1 MILGIDFGTCFSTVA
16 FMIGQEPRTDGIMR
30 DPDKTGLPTEFLY
43 LNGQEL
49 FGYDCLDGEG
59 GKHRADVIKYMK
71 RTVRENPASLDS
83 TVTSGGKSFT
93 IREVLTKYLRYLITE
108 ARAAAVSANLDNG
121 EIERIAITAPVGIA
135 SGQMTSTAYNELLR
149 NVVAEVS
156 GLPHEKIIVYHEPT
170 AAAVSYIFQNSS
182 KIAANGT
189 QSYLIFDLGGGTLD
203 VTVVEYDPDTNEYA
217 FMAKAGDL
225 NIGGRNWDEALMNYV
240 RDELGITGAFTSK
253 EEEAIFERK
262 MIKLKIDLSTL
273 DESMEVFK
281 YNGKNRI
288 AEVTRADFEMVTSH
302 LLDGAMSVMAR
313 AINEASKNGVD
324 SIDKIVLVGGASN
337 MPMIRERIMAELPF
351 FDPDN
356 IIYHEPSRA
365 IAKGAAIIAKLD
377 IPPKE
382 RGAAAIGTAPEIK
395 RKEISACT
403 YGFDS
408 TNASTNE
415 RMIYNLLF
423 KGTQYDK
430 SGRIEATASTSFIA
444 LSDDQ
449 KVLVWNVYETQAY
462 ADDCTDGAW
471 LAFGAD
477 ERANGMRISVDIP
490 PEYYTKK
497 RSKEYA
503 CTPTFVLDRNGI
515 LEFIIKD
522 NKGNVVGYVKEQ
534 I

>member
-1 MILGIDFGTCFSTVA
+1 MILGIDFGTCYSTVA
-16 FMIGQEPRTDGIMR
+16 FMIGSEPQSTGIMY
-30 DPDKTGLPTEFLY
+30 DPDRTGLPTEFLY
-43 LNGQEL
+43 LNGKEL
-49 FGYDCLDGEG
+49 FGYDCINGEG

-71 RTVRENPASLDS
+71 RTVRENPANLELKI
-83 TVTSGGKSFT
+83 TSGGKTFT
-93 IREVLTKYLRYLITE
+93 VREVLTKYLRYLITE
-108 ARAAAVSANLDNG
+108 AKAAARKANLDNC

-149 NVVAEVS
+149 NVVAEVT
-156 GLPHEKIIVYHEPT
+156 GLPHDKIIVYHEPT
-170 AAAVSYIFQNSS
+170 AAAVSYIFQNNS
-182 KIAANGT
+182 KMTFGGT
-189 QSYLIFDLGGGTLD
+189 QNFLIFDLGGGTLD
-203 VTVVEYDPDTNEYA
+203 VTVVEYDPDANEYS
-217 FMAKAGDL
+217 FKAKAGDL
-225 NIGGRNWDEALMNYV
+225 NIGGMNWDEALMNYV
-240 RDELGITGAFTSK
+240 RDELGITGEFADK
-253 EEEAIFERK
+253 EEKAIFERK

-288 AEVTRADFEMVTSH
+288 AEVTRDDFEEITSH
-302 LLDGAMSVMAR
+302 LLDGAMNVMMR

-324 SIDKIVLVGGASN
+324 AIDKIVLVGGASN
-337 MPMIRERIMAELPF
+337 MPQIRERIMAELPF

-356 IIYHEPSRA
+356 IVFHEPSKA
-365 IAKGAAIIAKLD
+365 IANGAAIIAKLD

-382 RGAAAIGTAPEIK
+382 RGEAAIGTAPEIK
-395 RKEISACT
+395 RNEICACT

-408 TNASTNE
+408 KNSERNE
-415 RMIYNLLF
+415 NMIYNLLF
-423 KGTQYDK
+423 KGTQYDE

-444 LSDDQ
+444 LADDQ

-462 ADDCTDGAW
+462 ADECVNGAW
-471 LAFGAD
+471 LPFGAN

-490 PEYYTKK
+490 YEYYAHK

-503 CTPTFVLDRNGI
+503 CTPTFVLDKNGI